1 LPPDGPHLF
10 QVGETVFK
18 LDNTKVPNGTVILMG
33 IRYEGSSDRTDLDT
47 TRGRQ
52 APKVFTYA
60 LLKAGGL
67 WYATGGPKGPQA
79 AGWGA
84 VNRWLGKDNR
94 VVEWV
99 RVATGWADL
108 YTARVEGERATR
120 MTVDDPS
127 PE

>member
-1 LPPDGPHLF
+1 M
-10 QVGETVFK
+10 FK

-52 APKVFTYA
+52 TPKVFTYA

-67 WYATGGPKGPQA
+67 WYATGGPKAPQA

-84 VNRWLGKDNR
+84 VNRWLERDGR
-94 VVEWV
+94 IVEWV
-99 RVATGWADL
+99 KVGTEWADL
-108 YTARVEGERATR
+108 YTAPVDTSQAT
-120 MTVDDPS
+120 
-127 PE
+127 E